1 MEEREALI
9 EKAKSWLSSSFDEET
24 KNEVQNLILNNH
36 AELEECFYKDL
47 EFGTGGLR
55 GIMGVGTNRMNI
67 YTIAM
72 STQGLA
78 NYMKKVFP
86 SEKIRVAIAF
96 DSRIKS
102 SLFARRTAEVFS
114 ANGIEVYMFDEL
126 RPTPQLSY
134 TIRRLNCHGGVVI
147 TASHNPKEFNGYKV
161 YWNDGGQLVP
171 PHDKLIIEE
180 VRKIASMKDVKQ
192 VIIRDHIKTLS
203 GEIDKSY
210 RSEVIK
216 QCLNPSIIKNSDL
229 KIVYTS
235 IHGTGITM
243 VPDTL
248 KQAGFKNINV
258 VKEQAI
264 PDGNFPTVKSPNPEE
279 KSAMELGLN
288 YANNIEADIL
298 LGTDPDADRVGLA
311 ARNINGHLE
320 LLNGNQAAALIIYYM
335 LNILKSSGKLQHN
348 HFVAKTIVTSQL
360 IDEICAKYK
369 VKCYNTLTGFKYI
382 AEQIRLREGKEI
394 FVAGGEESYG
404 YLIGDYAR
412 DKDAVVSSLILCEI
426 AAWAKNNGKTLTRLL
441 AEVYTEFGFYKEALV
456 SLTRKGRRGAEE
468 IKQMMDDFRSNP
480 LKEIIGKKLLR
491 TKDFMESIEKSV
503 VSGNISIIDLP
514 KSNVFQMFFEDG
526 YSITARPSG
535 TEPKIKFYI
544 GVRDEFAKGE
554 DYTKTNERLELVLQN
569 IKREIGI
576 A

>member
-1 MEEREALI
+1 MQEREALI
-9 EKAKSWLSSSFDEET
+9 EKAKSWLSSGFDEET

-36 AELEECFYKDL
+36 AELEECFYRDL

-55 GIMGVGTNRMNI
+55 GIMGVGTNRINI

-72 STQGLA
+72 ATQGLA
-78 NYMKKVFP
+78 NYMKKIFP
-86 SEKIRVAIAF
+86 SEKIRVAIAY
-96 DSRIKS
+96 DSRINS
-102 SLFARRTAEVFS
+102 ALFAKRTAEIFS
-114 ANGIEVYMFDEL
+114 ANGIEVYMFAEL

-134 TIRRLNCHGGVVI
+134 TIRKLNCHGGVVI

-171 PHDKLIIEE
+171 PHDRLIIEE
-180 VRKIASMKDVKQ
+180 VRKITSMKDVKQ

-216 QCLNPSIIKNSDL
+216 QCLSASIIENSNL
-229 KIVYTS
+229 KVVYTS

-248 KQAGFKNINV
+248 RQAGFKNIHV
-258 VKEQAI
+258 LEEQAT

-279 KSAMELGLN
+279 RSAMEMGLD
-288 YANNIEADIL
+288 YANNIKADIL
-298 LGTDPDADRVGLA
+298 LGTDPDTDRVGLA
-311 ARNINGHLE
+311 ARNLNGHLE

-335 LNILKSSGKLQHN
+335 LSIMKSKGHLQSN

-360 IDEICAKYK
+360 IDEICAEQK

-426 AAWAKNNGKTLTRLL
+426 AAWAKNNDKTLTDIL
-441 AEVYTEFGFYKEALV
+441 AEIYTQFGFYKESLV

-468 IKQMMDDFRSNP
+468 IKQMMQDFRSNP
-480 LKEIIGKKLLR
+480 LPEIMGKKLLR
-491 TKDFMESIEKSV
+491 TKDYMESIEKSA

-544 GVRDEFAKGE
+544 GVRDEFAEGE
-554 DYTKTNERLELVLQN
+554 DYIKTNERLELVLQN